1 MATSMDLDQ
10 QNFPDELAGADQ
22 YVQPSLR
29 AGVIQPEVEFVLND
43 NKIESAMI

>member
-1 MATSMDLDQ
+1 MDLDQ

-29 AGVIQPEVEFVLND
+29 AGTIKPEVEFSLTD
-43 NKIESAMI
+43 EKLESTII